1 MSHCIESNR
10 GGVRSGEEVPPSEE
24 TYKPTKAQ
32 SLDELLSSCP
42 KNQTIGDN
50 LVRAWHIIND
60 PKYKKI
66 VCSISGGSDSD
77 IMLDICWRCDRES
90 KIDYVWFDTG
100 LEYQATKDHLK
111 FLESRYGIEIKPYK
125 AIKPIP
131 ISCKTYGQPF
141 ISKRVSDYL
150 GRLQQHGFQW
160 EDEPFEILSKKY
172 PDCKVALKWWCNDWY
187 TDKLS
192 ETNPFNIARNKW
204 LKEFIISNP
213 PNFKISDKCC
223 EYSKKKVLHKLIKE
237 SDYDLNCFGV
247 RKAEG
252 GRRSTTYKSCFDE
265 KSNGIDEYRPLFW
278 YKDSDK
284 VDYEHAFH
292 IVHSECYRT
301 YGLTR
306 TGCAGCCYNRNF
318 EDELEIIKQYEPKLY
333 VAVNNIFGDSYE
345 YTRKYRQFCQAK
357 NEENKH
363 KTKLLL

>member
-1 MSHCIESNR
+1 
-10 GGVRSGEEVPPSEE
+10 
-24 TYKPTKAQ
+24 
-32 SLDELLSSCP
+32 
-42 KNQTIGDN
+42 
-50 LVRAWHIIND
+50 
-60 PKYKKI
+60 
-66 VCSISGGSDSD
+66 
-77 IMLDICWRCDRES
+77 MLDICWRCDREG

-111 FLESRYGIEIKPYK
+111 FLESRYRIVIKPYK

-141 ISKRVSDYL
+141 ISKFVSEMIQ
-150 GRLQQHGFQW
+150 RLQRHDFKWQ
-160 EDEPFEILSKKY
+160 EESDASFEALCEKY
-172 PDCKVALKWWCNDWY
+172 PNCSKIALKWWCNEQPN
-187 TDKLS
+187 LGERPS
-192 ETNPFNIARNKW
+192 MFNIARNKW
-204 LKEFIISNP
+204 LKEFMIEHP
-213 PNFKISDKCC
+213 PTFKISNKCC
-223 EYSKKKVLHKLIKE
+223 TYAKKNVAHKMIK
-237 SDYDLNCFGV
+237 DGGFDLNVVGV
-247 RKAEG
+247 RKSEG
-252 GRRSTTYKSCFDE
+252 GIRSSKYKNCFDE
-265 KSNGIDEYRPLFW
+265 KDENADDYRPLFW

-284 VDYEHAFH
+284 VDYEQAFY

-318 EDELEIIKQYEPKLY
+318 EDELEIIKQYEPKLF